1 MRERLI
7 ISTLAMGTILALG
20 ALPGTASATD
30 IDDMR
35 TVQASGQ
42 SPFLQALTEEYR
54 QITIFEADEMYDWPD
69 AGHFARK
76 GLATASGEIVLPEEL
91 ANWNLPPD
99 KIDEL
104 TAARGRLM
112 QQLDTGARDSK
123 AELAARAQA
132 DFDCWVEQ
140 QEENHQPDDIAACRN
155 EFLSSMAEL
164 EKQPEMAA
172 AAPAPAPA
180 PRTVEILFDWDSA
193 TRTPQGQA
201 IIDQIVADTGAGA
214 ANISASG
221 HADRSGSE
229 EYNMTLS
236 VERADAVRQALI
248 AGGTPAQAITTAGR
262 GEAEP
267 AVPTPDGVREDANR
281 RVEIFLP

>member
-1 MRERLI
+1 MRKAALTFKTAI
-7 ISTLAMGTILALG
+7 GTVLAL
-20 ALPGTASATD
+20 AAMQGTAAATN

-35 TVQASGQ
+35 TAQAAGQ
-42 SPFLQALTEEYR
+42 SPFLQALTDEYR

-69 AGHFARK
+69 ADHFARK
-76 GLATASGEIVLPEEL
+76 GLAAAGGDIVLPEEL
-91 ANWNLPPD
+91 ANWDLPPD

-140 QEENHQPDDIAACRN
+140 QEENHQPDDIAACRDD
-155 EFLSSMAEL
+155 FLASMAEL
-164 EKQPEMAA
+164 EAPPPAMA

-180 PRTVEILFDWDSA
+180 PRTIEILFDWDSA
-193 TRTPQGQA
+193 KLTPAGQA
-201 IIDQIVADTGAGA
+201 VIDQIVAETGSAT
-214 ANISASG
+214 ANISAIG

-229 EYNMTLS
+229 DYNMTLS
-236 VERADAVRQALI
+236 LERADAVRQALI
-248 AGGTPAQAITTAGR
+248 AGGTPAQSITTAGR

-281 RVEIFLP
+281 RVEVFLP